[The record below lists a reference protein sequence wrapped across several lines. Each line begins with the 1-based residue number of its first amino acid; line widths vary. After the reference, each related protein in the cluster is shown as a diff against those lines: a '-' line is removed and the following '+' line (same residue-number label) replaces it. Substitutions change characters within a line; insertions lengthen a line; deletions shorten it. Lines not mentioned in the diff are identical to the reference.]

1 MVVRCKNFVF
11 WSERATCS
19 CIEYEDND
27 GFGNCK
33 KPMETYDKKNPVC
46 YVKVPSSCNDLV
58 QKDSKY
64 FSWEACRLENGKYYC
79 IACNIPHLIFLS

>member
-1 MVVRCKNFVF
+1 
-11 WSERATCS
+11 
-19 CIEYEDND
+19 
-27 GFGNCK
+27 
-33 KPMETYDKKNPVC
+33 METYDQKSPVC

-79 IACNIPHLIFLS
+79 IACNIPHLIKICFYHRVNTNINANM